1 MRPWS
6 SPRNSGWRA
15 TDWIIEPKMTPMPGP
30 APAAPRPMPSASA
43 IALPA
48 STTSPVVSPTRLIIG
63 SRLSIRWFSLV
74 FGLDRRADVDGGQGG
89 EDERL
94 DGDHDHDLEDVEDER
109 RRQTEEPPRRRVDDE
124 DESDHREDQDVAGQH
139 VRVETDGQADQAHEL
154 RDDLDRDDQGKE
166 RPGHLRDPRSE
177 VLDRAVVTDP
187 LDVLEDPREERQRQR
202 HRDGRGRRIDAPDRN
217 AVIGLAG

>member
-43 IALPA
+43 MALPA
-48 STTSPVVSPTRLIIG
+48 STTSPVVSATRLIIG
-63 SRLSIRWFSLV
+63 RRLSIRKFSLV

-89 EDERL
+89 KDERL
-94 DGDHDHDLEDVEDER
+94 DLDHDHDLEDVEDER
-109 RRQTEEPPRRRVDDE
+109 RRQAEEPPRRCVDDE
-124 DESDHREDQDVAGQH
+124 DEADHREDQDVARQH

-154 RDDLDRDDQGKE
+154 RDDLDRDDQRKE
-166 RPGHLRDPRSE
+166 RPRHLRDPRLE
-177 VLDRAVVTDP
+177 VPDRAVVTDP
-187 LDVLEDPREERQRQR
+187 LDVLEDPRHEGKRERHGDR
-202 HRDGRGRRIDAPDRN
+202 GGRR
-217 AVIGLAG
+217 V

>member
-48 STTSPVVSPTRLIIG
+48 WTTGVSFTEAKTRAANPSIESCLLCLVL
-63 SRLSIRWFSLV
+63 RLD
-74 FGLDRRADVDGGQGG
+74 GRADVDGGEGR
-89 EDERL
+89 EDEGL
-94 DGDHDHDLEDVEDER
+94 DRDHDHDLEDVEDKR
-109 RRQTEEPPRRRVDDE
+109 RRQAEEPPGRRVDDE
-124 DESDHREDQDVAGQH
+124 DEADHGEDQDVAGQH
-139 VRVETDGQADQAHEL
+139 VRVETDGEADQAHEL
-154 RDDLDRDDQGKE
+154 RDDLDRDDQGQQ
-166 RPGHLRDPRSE
+166 RLGHLRDPRLE

-187 LDVLEDPREERQRQR
+187 LDVLEDP
-202 HRDGRGRRIDAPDRN
+202 G
-217 AVIGLAG
+217 